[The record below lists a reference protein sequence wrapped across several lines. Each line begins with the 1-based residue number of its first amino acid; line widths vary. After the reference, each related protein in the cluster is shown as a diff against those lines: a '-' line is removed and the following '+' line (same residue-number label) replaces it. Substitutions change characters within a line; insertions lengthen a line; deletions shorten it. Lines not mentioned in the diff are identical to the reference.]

1 MIQATELQ
9 NILIQRRMSASD
21 SEIQD
26 IIRQMDYHGNMKIN
40 YSEFLAATID
50 VKLFL
55 TDSKLKAIF
64 QQFDTDNSG
73 FVTAENIKL
82 AMQKLGKQMSLTE
95 VEQMIDQHD
104 QTGDKKLSYQEF
116 KNIFFG
122 GKEIEDQAMP

>member
-26 IIRQMDYHGNMKIN
+26 IIRQMDYHGNQMIN

-50 VKLFL
+50 VKFFL

-73 FVTAENIKL
+73 FITAENIKL
-82 AMQKLGKQMSLTE
+82 AMQKLGKQMTLAE

-104 QTGDKKLSYQEF
+104 QTGDRKLSY
-116 KNIFFG
+116 
-122 GKEIEDQAMP
+122 